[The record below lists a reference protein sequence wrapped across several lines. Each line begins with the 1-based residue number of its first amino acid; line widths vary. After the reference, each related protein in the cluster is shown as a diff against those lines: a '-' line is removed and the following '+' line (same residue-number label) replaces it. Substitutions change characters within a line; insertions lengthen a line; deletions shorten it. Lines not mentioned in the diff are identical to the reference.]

1 MAYFVDSQGH
11 KIKVLQVVKV
21 EQQGY
26 YPIDYFSFSVED
38 VVVGGVTEKHL
49 IMSYCGD
56 TPPAFSINNRG
67 HLIYSGDDI
76 LDLKLDIPSGH
87 LKWNL

>member
-1 MAYFVDSQGH
+1 MAYYVDSNGR
-11 KIKVLQVVKV
+11 IKKVISAVQVK
-21 EQQGY
+21 EAGFF
-26 YPIDYFSFSVED
+26 PIDYFSFSIQEVNGEQ
-38 VVVGGVTEKHL
+38 HL

-56 TPPAFSINNRG
+56 TPPAFSINNHG
-67 HLIYSGDDI
+67 HLIYSGLDN

>member
-1 MAYFVDSQGH
+1 MAYYIDSQGR
-11 KIKVLQVVKV
+11 KKKVLQVVNNTL
-21 EQQGY
+21 EGY
-26 YPIDYFSFSVED
+26 YPIDYFSFSIQEVNGEQ
-38 VVVGGVTEKHL
+38 HL

-56 TPPAFSINNRG
+56 TPPAFSINSRG
-67 HLIYSGDDI
+67 HLIYSGDDL